1 MNFNMKTMRHLL
13 CFAVFTLAA
22 FCAFAQANPYPE
34 ENDEY
39 AYAETVKYQGQ
50 KPIINDFINAY
61 FGEESED
68 ELNGYLSDLWHRYLK
83 NEPLDKTEKVTL
95 DSKNGFASFEKVYP
109 PDEYDT
115 EGSRTLVEMCY
126 WNSSDGNHKI
136 FAESVQLFHGDRAI
150 ETEFSG
156 LVFGIYN
163 NATHKITYV
172 TQYVMGIEVKTGME
186 NLGVIV
192 DKGEYFLTN
201 YETNER
207 MPITE
212 EQYNNWWNEYP
223 VVTYS
228 LPRVGKDITAV
239 INNRPEGK
247 KEIVVKWNGLRFDV
261 QQ

>member
-1 MNFNMKTMRHLL
+1 MKTMRHLL
-13 CFAVFTLAA
+13 CFAVFSLAA
-22 FCAFAQANPYPE
+22 FCTFAQTNPYPE

-39 AYAETVKYQGQ
+39 AYAVTVKYQGQ
-50 KPIINDFINAY
+50 KPIITDFINAF

-68 ELNGYLSDLWHRYLK
+68 ELTGYLSDLWHRYLK
-83 NEPLDKTEKVTL
+83 NEPLDKNEKVTV
-95 DSKNGFASFEKVYP
+95 DTKNGFACFEKVYP
-109 PDEYDT
+109 PEEDYK
-115 EGSRTLVEMCY
+115 GGKMLVEMCY
-126 WNSSDGNHKI
+126 WNCSDGNHKI
-136 FAESVQLFHGDRAI
+136 YAESVQYFDAGRAV

-156 LVFGIYN
+156 IVFGIYN
-163 NATHKITYV
+163 NATHKMTYTYQDDMGARV
-172 TQYVMGIEVKTGME
+172 TTGME
-186 NLGVIV
+186 NLGVTEE
-192 DKGEYFLTN
+192 KGAYYLVN
-201 YETNER
+201 YETEER
-207 MPITE
+207 KPITE